1 MRASTVPSISG
12 VEVGI
17 TVGIA
22 AFTKKVTVALI
33 LMVGAGVVVGAGV
46 GVGTLVGAGA
56 TVGTGAGDCVA
67 QPSPMIPEVS
77 SINAKGRSRMY
88 LMGDFIAPSYQSWV
102 ITLSYDR
109 AIPEVPLDHKEYW
122 WSGDQSLQR
131 WG

>member
-1 MRASTVPSISG
+1 MSG
-12 VEVGI
+12 VGVGV
-17 TVGIA
+17 TVGRA
-22 AFTKKVTVALI
+22 AFTKKETVASILI
-33 LMVGAGVVVGAGV
+33 VGAGLGVGAGVAVGTSV
-46 GVGTLVGAGA
+46 GVGTGA
-56 TVGTGAGDCVA
+56 CVA
-67 QPSPMIPEVS
+67 QASPMIPEVS

-88 LMGDFIAPSYQSWV
+88 PMGDFIAPSYQSWV